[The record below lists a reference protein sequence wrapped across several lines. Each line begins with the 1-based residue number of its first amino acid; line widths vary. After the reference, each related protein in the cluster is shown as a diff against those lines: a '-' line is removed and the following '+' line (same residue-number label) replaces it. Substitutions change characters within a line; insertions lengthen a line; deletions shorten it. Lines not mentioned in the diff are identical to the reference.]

1 MLTGKGTEAS
11 HQEPALHC
19 QPCEQTTLEADL
31 EADLPAPVKPSDN
44 RSPLTNLESNFLT
57 ENTCLMWFSDNC
69 YVATDT

>member
-1 MLTGKGTEAS
+1 MLTEKGTEAS

-31 EADLPAPVKPSDN
+31 PAPVKPSDN
-44 RSPLTNLESNFLT
+44 RRPLTTLESNFLT

-69 YVATDT
+69 YVAIDT